1 MTREQ
6 VNALRAAGIQDKVI
20 IDLIINETAEAV
32 TPDPE
37 PAPQPEPEK
46 TPEPEKKPEPD
57 KTPEKPTAAADPE
70 PAREDKILA
79 AIEKLTG
86 AIYNHNVLGSGTE
99 DEKKESA
106 ADIIGKAL
114 RNN

>member
-1 MTREQ
+1 MTKEQ
-6 VNALRAAGIQDKVI
+6 VQLLRDAGISETAI
-20 IDLIINETAEAV
+20 IDRILQET
-32 TPDPE
+32 TPSPDGFSKLQQQPEPE
-37 PAPQPEPEK
+37 PAPEPEK
-46 TPEPEKKPEPD
+46 QPAEPVKKPDPVPD
-57 KTPEKPTAAADPE
+57 PQ

-86 AIYNHNVLGSGTE
+86 AIYNRNVLSSGME
-99 DEKKESA
+99 DVPKETA